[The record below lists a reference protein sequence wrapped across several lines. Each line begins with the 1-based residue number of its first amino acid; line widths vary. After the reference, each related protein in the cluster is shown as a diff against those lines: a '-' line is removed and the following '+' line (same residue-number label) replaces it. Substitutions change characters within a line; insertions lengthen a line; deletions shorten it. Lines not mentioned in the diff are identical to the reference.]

1 MLVLVVW
8 SSSMLFVGILDCGG
22 ELIVNASIMVMLV
35 RCWLAFVFDS
45 ERVSRKSSEKSVK
58 R

>member
-1 MLVLVVW
+1 
-8 SSSMLFVGILDCGG
+8 MLFVGILDCGG